1 MSNYFI
7 NMSISYFNL
16 PKEKRDYLKLVNQKS
31 TVLNFPNRKNNIRET
46 YFMYLILT
54 ALFLT
59 NLLLIIGKLK
69 N

>member
-59 NLLLIIGKLK
+59 NLLLILSKLK